1 MCSSPSASSF
11 SVFTSRGC
19 LWPRTFTA
27 MPPGRSQYSFPFAS
41 TSFAPL
47 PLRGWNGVRA
57 YVPRT
62 NALSRASTA
71 DGDSS
76 CSNKVRSSVLADCDA
91 LHSAPQRMQR
101 RLQLRLHAAADVLD
115 PLLDGV
121 RVQRRDDRAVFVEQ

>member
-27 MPPGRSQYSFPFAS
+27 MPPRRSQYSFPFAS

-76 CSNKVRSSVLADCDA
+76 CSNKAGSSVLTDGDLIHAVLEGVQCG
-91 LHSAPQRMQR
+91 
-101 RLQLRLHAAADVLD
+101 LQLRLHAAGNDVN

-121 RVQRRDDRAVFVEQ
+121 GLQRRNDGAVLVE